1 LKKHLKII
9 HITVLTAFVLFFIA
23 RSLARP
29 DSFLANKTNFLFS
42 LEGFVTDIKFKI
54 RGEKKLKND
63 IVLVEIDNKT
73 LSDFSEYGRW
83 PWQRDPQAF
92 LLYSILQFD
101 PKLVVLD
108 IIYSENESVR
118 IPKELEE
125 DLLKIGQKELVQ
137 KYSPEAKLLKVIN
150 KYKDKIV
157 LTSGADSLEIEQNSD
172 VPHITNAILNRPEY
186 LEVSK
191 YVGFSVSQPNSDG
204 ILRDTYLKYHFEG
217 KFQPSL
223 ALVAAQVANESFVAP
238 SETLSQIN
246 FATDVSPFHSISAAD
261 VLMAQQDSE
270 EAKLIREL
278 LAEKIKNKIV
288 VFGVTATS
296 VGDVH
301 ATPIGLLSGPEI
313 VVSTID
319 NLMENDFFKRAS
331 VLSLV
336 ILVFC
341 IFLLLCLSEFFKNKM
356 SSRLT
361 LLVGFGFLFL
371 VIVIDALAFSANINL
386 NSGWLYL
393 LVLSNSF
400 FVIYEKYSLEES
412 KKEFIKNAFSKY
424 ISPAYVDE
432 IIKNPDK
439 LKLGGQKKELTV
451 LFSDIRGFTNFSENM
466 DAKLLSEFLN
476 EYLDAMTDIVY
487 KTGGTL
493 DKYIGDA
500 VMAFWGSP
508 IESNAHAH
516 SACVAAIEM
525 QVWVTKNK
533 DRIKKIYNVELQIG
547 IGISTG
553 VMSVGNMGSQKSL
566 GYTVI
571 GDTVNLASRLESA
584 TKDYKVG
591 IICAMTT
598 IESIQKN
605 NHKLPRYE
613 VIDKIQVKGKNNLV
627 EVAQIIY

>member
-1 LKKHLKII
+1 M
-9 HITVLTAFVLFFIA
+9 
-23 RSLARP
+23 R
-29 DSFLANKTNFLFS
+29 
-42 LEGFVTDIKFKI
+42 DIY
-54 RGEKKLKND
+54 
-63 IVLVEIDNKT
+63 
-73 LSDFSEYGRW
+73 LS
-83 PWQRDPQAF
+83 
-92 LLYSILQFD
+92 YS
-101 PKLVVLD
+101 
-108 IIYSENESVR
+108 Y
-118 IPKELEE
+118 
-125 DLLKIGQKELVQ
+125 
-137 KYSPEAKLLKVIN
+137 
-150 KYKDKIV
+150 
-157 LTSGADSLEIEQNSD
+157 
-172 VPHITNAILNRPEY
+172 
-186 LEVSK
+186 
-191 YVGFSVSQPNSDG
+191 
-204 ILRDTYLKYHFEG
+204 EG
-217 KFQPSL
+217 KIHPSL
-223 ALVAAQVANESFVAP
+223 ALVAAQSVKENLTAP
-238 SETLSQIN
+238 SEAQQQIN
-246 FATDVSPFHSISAAD
+246 FVTDVTPFHSISAAE

-270 EAKLIREL
+270 DAKLVREL

-313 VVSTID
+313 VVSAID
-319 NLMENDFFKRAS
+319 NLLSDNFFKRGSALS
-331 VLSLV
+331 VVLLSV
-336 ILVFC
+336 C
-341 IFLLLCLSEFFKNKM
+341 ILLLMFFSEYFKNKM
-356 SSRLT
+356 SSKLT
-361 LLVGFGFLFL
+361 LLFGFASLFL
-371 VIVIDALAFSANINL
+371 VVAVDALAFSKQVNL
-386 NSGWLYL
+386 NSVWLYL
-393 LVLSNSF
+393 LVMSNGF

-451 LFSDIRGFTNFSENM
+451 LFSDIRGFTTFSENM

-476 EYLDAMTDIVY
+476 EYLDAMTEIVY

-516 SACVAAIEM
+516 SACAAAIEM
-525 QVWVTKNK
+525 QLWVEKNK
-533 DRIKKIYNVELQIG
+533 DRIKSVYNVDLQIG

-553 VMSVGNMGSQKSL
+553 LMSVGNMGSQKSL

-591 IICAMTT
+591 IICAMST
-598 IESIQKN
+598 IESIEKN
-605 NHKLPRYE
+605 NLQAPQYK